1 MSYSFVVSPWDFLG
15 PNWQQM
21 PAGMRNN
28 NPGNIKYAG
37 QRDALGPSS
46 NTDQGDAQAVYASP
60 QAGID
65 AMRSLLARKYAGGK
79 VTPVEMIAAPGGWT
93 PGNYQAAANVA
104 RYAGIGP
111 NDNINFTDPNSA
123 NRFMSALMMQEHGP
137 ASKAYA
143 ALLGG
148 AATPPNPFAGMAD
161 GPKGQEMY
169 APPAPPPVPGAS
181 GLASGGSGYDPSDAN
196 LGLTAQQGQDI
207 TSILNP
213 NDPNSPSNRL
223 HAMFQRLAQT
233 PNAPAPYLRG
243 GGDARQSGNDLLK
256 ALQGTTASSLSD
268 LLLKQRLV
276 G

>member
-1 MSYSFVVSPWDFLG
+1 MSYAFTVSPWDFLG

-28 NPGNIKYAG
+28 NPGNIKYVGQAG
-37 QRDALGPSS
+37 ALGPSA
-46 NTDQGDAQAVYASP
+46 NTDQGDPQAVFASP

-65 AMRSLLARKYAGGK
+65 AMRSLLARKYASGK
-79 VTPVEMIAAPGGWT
+79 VTPIEMIAAPGGWT

-111 NDNINFTDPNSA
+111 NDNINFNDPNSA

-148 AATPPNPFAGMAD
+148 GAATPPNPYAGMAD
-161 GPKGQEMY
+161 GPKGQESY
-169 APPAPPPVPGAS
+169 PVPPAPSPSIATAS
-181 GLASGGSGYDPSDAN
+181 SDAPDSTS
-196 LGLTAQQGQDI
+196 LGLTAQQGNDI
-207 TSILNP
+207 ASILAQ
-213 NDPNSPSNRL
+213 NDPNSPHNRL
-223 HAMFQRLAQT
+223 MAAFQKLGQT
-233 PNAPAPYLRG
+233 PNSPMPYGRG
-243 GGDARQSGNDLLK
+243 GGDARSSGYDLLK
-256 ALQGTTASSLSD
+256 ALQANGLNLSQ
-268 LLLKQRLV
+268 LLMKQRL